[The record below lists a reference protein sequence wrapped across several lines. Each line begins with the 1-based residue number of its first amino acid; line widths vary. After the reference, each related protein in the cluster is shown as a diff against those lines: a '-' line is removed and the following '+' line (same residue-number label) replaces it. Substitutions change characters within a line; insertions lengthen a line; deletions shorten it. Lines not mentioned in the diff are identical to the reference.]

1 VERTRPGG
9 VIIILG
15 TVRLPH
21 DNIGKAR
28 AAMETMVLASR
39 AEDGCIAY
47 SYAEDL
53 LEPGL
58 VRVTEIWR
66 DQAVLDAHFKTAHL
80 AAWRAQWPALA
91 ISERRLFA
99 YEAGDPRP
107 I

>member
-1 VERTRPGG
+1 M
-9 VIIILG
+9 ILILG

-21 DNIGKAR
+21 ENIGKAR
-28 AAMETMVLASR
+28 SAMTAMVRASR
-39 AEDGCIAY
+39 AEDGCIDY
-47 SYAEDL
+47 GYAEDV

-66 DQAVLDAHFKTAHL
+66 DQAAIDAHFRTAHL

-91 ISERRLFA
+91 ISDRRLFA
-99 YEAGDPRP
+99 YEAGEPRP